1 MGYQKINIITG
12 WFAFLVALVTYWLT
26 VEPTASF
33 WDAGEF
39 IACSARLQ
47 VPHPPGAP
55 FFLLMGR
62 MFSLFGGDDLTQIAY
77 WVNILSVV
85 SSAFFVLFIFWS
97 ITHLAKRILGVKK
110 GEETLA
116 NTILIMGAGL
126 TGALACTYSDSF
138 WFSAVEAEVYAMSAF
153 FTGFVFWAILRWEN
167 LDDDRD
173 RARWLILIA
182 YMMGLSIGVHLLNLV
197 AIPVLGLIVYFKYY
211 EKVTRNGIL
220 ATLAISGVIVI
231 FILEGIIPGL
241 PSLAGKIEIFFVNN
255 LGLPFGSGVIFF
267 GVVFIGGLIYGLIYS
282 IQKGKYILNTA
293 LLSFAFI
300 IIGYSSYMMIPIR
313 SSYNPPIDENN
324 PEEIIS
330 FVSYLKREQYG
341 SRPLFSGAYFTGGV
355 IENERGAPVYM
366 RGDDEYVIKDYKI
379 KQVYDPAHKT
389 ILPRM
394 YSSVP
399 AHIEKYRAVTG
410 LKQGEKPSF
419 IDNIYY
425 LFKHQLG
432 YQYMRYFL
440 WNFMG
445 RASDIQGAG
454 TVMLDNEKI
463 PTSLA
468 NNRGRNVFYGLPLLL
483 GIFGMM
489 IQYKK
494 DIKLFWATALLFFM
508 TGIAIV
514 LYLNT
519 PPIEPRERD
528 YIYAGSF
535 YIFTIWI
542 GLSVLSLFSFAKAA
556 WKEIGMILLTV
567 LGVWIV
573 SLLMESLGGLSST
586 LSTSILFLGLTGG
599 GLIAIIKGLSLIVKD
614 QKVIAAVAVVFG
626 LSIPVL
632 MANETWD
639 DHDRSGRYFSVDAAK
654 NYLASCEPNAIIFT
668 GGDNDTF
675 PLWYAQE
682 VEGFRRD
689 VRVIVLSYFN
699 TDWYIQQMMRPAY
712 ESKPLPFG
720 LSEKNYLQGGLND
733 YLPVVENPNIK
744 GAINAGQLLKLIE
757 QEHPQLQIPTSIS
770 AYNSVPARDLFIAG
784 IDTNRIKSMIPENLH
799 DKVQDR
805 MYFRI
810 KGRALE
816 KKDLAVLDLIVNTNW
831 ERPIYFN
838 NTSLA
843 GINLD
848 LQQYMVQE
856 GIAYRLLPVL
866 NDNPQAGFPVNT
878 DLMYDNVMNE
888 FKWRALDNPD
898 IYYSEDYLGFAL
910 NSRSTFNSLTRAL
923 IAEGDFDRAR
933 EALIKCLTVMPHESI
948 PYDYFNVQQV
958 SLLIQLGEQER
969 ADKIADITGDDSVE
983 WLDYYLANDLRDPI
997 EFQRK
1002 LLYLNEL
1009 ARAYRSNDQRERANE
1024 FEEQFAKYYSIIA
1037 DDQYDRSNF

>member
-1 MGYQKINIITG
+1 MGYQKINVITG
-12 WFAFLVALVTYWLT
+12 WVAFFIALITYALT

-55 FFLLMGR
+55 FFLLAGR
-62 MFSLFGGDDLTQIAY
+62 MFSLLGGSDLTQIAY
-77 WVNILSVV
+77 WVNMLSVV

-97 ITHLAKRILGVKK
+97 ITHLTRRILKVKK
-110 GEETLA
+110 GEETA
-116 NTILIMGAGL
+116 ADIILIMGAGL
-126 TGALACTYSDSF
+126 TGALTCTFSDSF

-153 FTGFVFWAILRWEN
+153 FTGFVLWAILKWEN
-167 LDDDRD
+167 LEEEQD

-211 EKVTRNGIL
+211 EKPTRNGVL
-220 ATLAISGVIVI
+220 ATLGISSAIVV
-231 FILEGIIPGL
+231 FILEGIIPGI
-241 PSLAGKIEIFFVNN
+241 PSVAGKVEIFFVNSF
-255 LGLPFGSGVIFF
+255 GLPFGSGVVFF
-267 GVVFIGGLIYGLIYS
+267 MVLFLGALIYGIIYS
-282 IQKGKYILNTA
+282 IKHNKYVLNTA

-300 IIGYSSYMMIPIR
+300 MIGYSSYMMIPIR
-313 SSYNPPIDENN
+313 SAYNPPIDENN

-341 SRPLFSGAYFTGGV
+341 SRPLFKGQYYTADL
-355 IENERGAPVYM
+355 IDNIKGAPVYM
-366 RGDDEYVIKDYKI
+366 KGEDKYVIKDYKV
-379 KQVYDPAHKT
+379 KQKYDPTHTT

-394 YSSVP
+394 YSSSPSHVN
-399 AHIEKYRAVTG
+399 KYLEVTG
-410 LKQGEKPSF
+410 LKKGEKPSF
-419 IDNIYY
+419 GDNLYY

-445 RASDIQGAG
+445 RESDIQGASWVG
-454 TVMLDNEKI
+454 FTGAFEDI

-468 NNRGRNVFYGLPLLL
+468 ENKGRNLFYGIPLLIGL
-483 GIFGMM
+483 FGMF

-494 DIKLFWATALLFFM
+494 DVKLFSATALLFFM

-542 GLSVLSLFSFAKAA
+542 GFGIIALYD
-556 WKEIGMILLTV
+556 MINR
-567 LGVWIV
+567 I
-573 SLLMESLGGLSST
+573 S
-586 LSTSILFLGLTGG
+586 
-599 GLIAIIKGLSLIVKD
+599 K
-614 QKVIAAVAVVFG
+614 QKKIAAIVATILG

-632 MANETWD
+632 MASETWD

-654 NYLASCEPNAIIFT
+654 NYLASCAPNAIIFT

-675 PLWYAQE
+675 PLWYVQE

-720 LSEKNYLQGGLND
+720 LEERYYQQGGLND
-733 YLPVVENPNIK
+733 YLPVVEKID
-744 GAINAGQLLKLIE
+744 GAINAKQFLKLIE

-770 AYNSVPARDLFIAG
+770 SYNSVPSRNLFIAG
-784 IDTNRIKSMIPENLH
+784 IDTNKVKSLVPPELHSRI
-799 DKVQDR
+799 QDR
-805 MYFRI
+805 MVFSI

-816 KKDLAVLDLIVNTNW
+816 KKDLAVLDLIVNSNW

-838 NTSLA
+838 NTSLQ
-843 GINLD
+843 GVNLE
-848 LQQYMVQE
+848 LSRYMVQE

-866 NDNPQAGFPVNT
+866 NENTETGFSINV
-878 DLMYDNVMNE
+878 DLMYDNVMNK
-888 FKWRALDNPD
+888 FGWTALDDPSV
-898 IYYSEDYLGFAL
+898 YHSQDYLGFAL
-910 NSRSTFNSLTRAL
+910 NSRSTFNSLARAL
-923 IAEGDFDRAR
+923 LSRGDTTRTK
-933 EALIKCLTVMPHESI
+933 EVLIKCLNVMPHNSI
-948 PYDYFNVQQV
+948 PYDYFNIQQV
-958 SLLIQLGEQER
+958 DLLLRVGEP
-969 ADKIADITGDDSVE
+969 ALAGDIAEVASNDAVE
-983 WLDYYLANDLRDPI
+983 WLDYYLRKDLRDPI

-1002 LLYLNEL
+1002 ILYLNEL
-1009 ARAYRSNDQRERANE
+1009 ARAYRANNDNDNASKY
-1024 FEEQFAKYYSIIA
+1024 EQLFAKYYSMITNEPN
-1037 DDQYDRSNF
+1037 RSNF

>member
-1 MGYQKINIITG
+1 MAYQKVNIITG
-12 WFAFLVALVTYWLT
+12 WFAFLVALITYGLT

-55 FFLLMGR
+55 FFLLAGR
-62 MFSLFGGDDLTQIAY
+62 MFSLLGGSDLESIAY

-97 ITHLAKRILGVKK
+97 ITHLAKRILKIEK
-110 GEETLA
+110 GAETTVD
-116 NTILIMGAGL
+116 TIIIMGAGL
-126 TGALACTYSDSF
+126 TGALACTFSDSF

-167 LDDDRD
+167 LSEEQD

-211 EKVTRNGIL
+211 ENVTRNGIL
-220 ATLAISGVIVI
+220 ATLAISGLIVI

-241 PSLAGKIEIFFVNN
+241 PSLAGRMEIFFVNSF
-255 LGLPFGSGVIFF
+255 GLPFGSGVIFF
-267 GVVFIGGLIYGLIYS
+267 AVVFLGALIYGIIYS
-282 IQKGKYILNTA
+282 IRKNNYILNTA

-313 SSYNPPIDENN
+313 SAYNPPIDENN

-341 SRPLFSGAYFTGGV
+341 SRPLLKGQYFTAELV
-355 IENERGAPVYM
+355 DNKKGAPVYM
-366 RGDDEYVIKDYKI
+366 RGEDKYVIKDYKVT
-379 KQVYDPAHKT
+379 QVFDPAHST

-394 YSSVP
+394 YSSAAPHVK
-399 AHIEKYRAVTG
+399 KYREVTG
-410 LKQGEKPSF
+410 LREGEKPSWG
-419 IDNIYY
+419 DNFFY
-425 LFKHQLG
+425 LIRHQLG
-432 YQYMRYFL
+432 YQYMRYFT
-440 WNFMG
+440 WNFIG

-454 TVMLDNEKI
+454 SVWFNKENI
-463 PTSLA
+463 PSSLRE
-468 NNRGRNVFYGLPLLL
+468 NRGRNLYFGLPLILGLL
-483 GIFGMM
+483 GIF

-494 DIKLFWATALLFFM
+494 DVKLFSATALLFFM

-535 YIFTIWI
+535 YMFTIWI
-542 GLSVLSLFSFAKAA
+542 GFGVLMLFDLLKRITKQQKVAA
-556 WKEIGMILLTV
+556 V
-567 LGVWIV
+567 LAV
-573 SLLMESLGGLSST
+573 SLGLC
-586 LSTSILFLGLTGG
+586 
-599 GLIAIIKGLSLIVKD
+599 V
-614 QKVIAAVAVVFG
+614 
-626 LSIPVL
+626 PVL
-632 MANETWD
+632 MATQTWD

-654 NYLASCEPNAIIFT
+654 NYLASCEPNAILFT

-682 VEGFRRD
+682 VEGYRRD

-712 ESKPLPFG
+712 ESAPLPFS
-720 LSEKNYLQGGLND
+720 LSEERYQQGGLND
-733 YLPVVENPNIK
+733 YLPVVDNPNIT
-744 GAINAGQLLKLIE
+744 GAINARQLLRLIE
-757 QEHPQLQIPTSIS
+757 QENPQLQIPTSIS
-770 AYNSVPARDLFIAG
+770 SYNSVPARDLFISG
-784 IDTNRIKSMIPENLH
+784 IDTNKIKSMVPANLH
-799 DKVQDR
+799 HKIQDR
-805 MYFRI
+805 MFFRI

-816 KKDLAVLDLIVNTNW
+816 KKDLAVLDLIVNSNW

-843 GINLD
+843 GVNLD

-866 NDNPQAGFPVNT
+866 NNNPQAGFTTNT
-878 DLMYDNVMNE
+878 ELMFDNVMND
-888 FKWRALDNPD
+888 FKWRALDDPEV
-898 IYYSEDYLGFAL
+898 YYSEDYLGFCL
-910 NSRSTFNSLTRAL
+910 NSRSTFNALAKAL
-923 IAEGDFDRAR
+923 IQEGQMEKAR
-933 EALIKCLTVMPHESI
+933 ETMVKCLTVMPNISI
-948 PYDYFNVQQV
+948 PYDYFSIQGVDLLLQV
-958 SLLIQLGEQER
+958 GEQEL
-969 ADKIADITGDDSVE
+969 ADDIATETSKDAVE
-983 WLDYYLANDLRDPI
+983 WLEYYLENGLRDPI
-997 EFQRK
+997 EFQKK

-1009 ARAYRSNDQRERANE
+1009 TRAYRSNNQRERANE
-1024 FEEQFAKYYSIIA
+1024 YEELFSKYYAIISEGRGV
-1037 DDQYDRSNF
+1037 DRSNF